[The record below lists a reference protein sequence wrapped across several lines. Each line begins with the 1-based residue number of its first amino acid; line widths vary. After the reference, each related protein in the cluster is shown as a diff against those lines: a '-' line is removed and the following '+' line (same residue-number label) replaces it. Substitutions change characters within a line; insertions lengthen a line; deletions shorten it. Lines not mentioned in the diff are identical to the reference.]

1 VYTDNG
7 KGIDNAHLDKIFD
20 MFFRASADSYGSG
33 LGLYITRQVVK
44 KLNGTIRVQSELG
57 QGTQFIITLPNL
69 RATAA
74 AMAPSLPSPAP

>member
-7 KGIDNAHLDKIFD
+7 KGIESAYLDKIFD

-44 KLNGTIRVQSELG
+44 KLNGTIRVQSEPG
-57 QGTQFIITLPNL
+57 QGTEFVITLPNL
-69 RATAA
+69 HVAA
-74 AMAPSLPSPAP
+74 AAPALPLATP